1 VKEAAENELEVGIRR
16 FVRED
21 GTVLG
26 EAQMAWTV
34 SMTKLRQGEVLQA
47 LARYRIRIRRLAQG
61 LMDQISSVNSEGLEN
76 IMNQF
81 SGIEPWNGE
90 ELRCIIQVIFNKA
103 MAEPALCKACARMAV
118 GLREHYLEFPHEDED
133 QKPVSFTRELL
144 NICQEE
150 FESMPATFG
159 VSQEDKAKFPSA
171 EALKEALASKKHRM
185 LACVCFIGHLFLEGL
200 LAMKVIRHIVHKLIG
215 DGRRGW
221 PPPEEPKLECAL
233 ELLTLV
239 GRTLDESVP
248 TGIAL
253 MHAFQKRL
261 LDLALLSIGDKHI
274 FSDRARCAISDLLE
288 RRRNHWLP

>member
-1 VKEAAENELEVGIRR
+1 MATDSSEMVQVALLSGEKIHLPVQPETTLQEAATYQKNRVPRDPPFPQKPSLRTSQVKEAENELEVGIRR

-21 GTVLG
+21 GTDLG

-103 MAEPALCKACARMAV
+103 MAEPALRKTCARMAV
-118 GLREHYLEFPHEDED
+118 GLRERYPEFPHEDED

-150 FESMPATFG
+150 FESMSATFG
-159 VSQEDKAKFPSA
+159 ASQEDKAKFPSA
-171 EALKEALASKKHRM
+171 AALKEALASKKHRM

-215 DGRRGW
+215 DGHRGW

-233 ELLTLV
+233 ELLT
-239 GRTLDESVP
+239 
-248 TGIAL
+248 
-253 MHAFQKRL
+253 
-261 LDLALLSIGDKHI
+261 
-274 FSDRARCAISDLLE
+274 
-288 RRRNHWLP
+288 